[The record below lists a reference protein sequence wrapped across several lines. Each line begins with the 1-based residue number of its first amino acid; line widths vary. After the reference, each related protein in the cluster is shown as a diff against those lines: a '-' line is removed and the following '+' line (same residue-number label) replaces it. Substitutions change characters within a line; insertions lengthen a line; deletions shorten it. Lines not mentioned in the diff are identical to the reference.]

1 MIKHNSIPIFH
12 IASIA
17 RSGETILMRNL
28 SAHPNVKIVHNFRSF
43 DTFTEQK
50 MYKSLKKRARTEIS
64 RFNLFALPYK
74 LNRGDVLVLKQ
85 GVWKHPYA
93 FKGFILARNPLSI
106 FSSLRSYDEKYYDIS
121 VGKTPWDLTLSRL
134 KRWLGDIDK
143 AALDG
148 FETKTPIEQFSTFYN
163 TRMKDL
169 LSTNLP
175 IVKYEELVTSP
186 RRELTR
192 VQQILD
198 LDIHE
203 DVFNA
208 EKKFDKGFQGHGFSD
223 FSKRLN
229 SNSLRSY
236 EKKLSQV
243 EITQLSDLTASVA
256 KEIGY

>member
-1 MIKHNSIPIFH
+1 
-12 IASIA
+12 
-17 RSGETILMRNL
+17 MRNL

-43 DTFTEQK
+43 DTFTEQM

-64 RFNLFALPYK
+64 RFSLLALPYK

-85 GVWKHPYA
+85 GVWKHPHA

-106 FSSLRSYDEKYYDIS
+106 FSSLRSYDEKHYDIPI
-121 VGKTPWDLTLSRL
+121 GKTPWDLTLSRL

-143 AALDG
+143 TVLDG
-148 FETKTPIEQFSTFYN
+148 FATKTPIEQFSIFYN

-175 IVKYEELVTSP
+175 IVKYEELVRSP
-186 RRELTR
+186 QTELTR
-192 VQQILD
+192 VQKILG

-208 EKKFDKGFQGHGFSD
+208 EKKFENGFQGHGFSD

-229 SNSLRSY
+229 NNSLRSY

-243 EITQLSDLTASVA
+243 EIKQLSELTISVA
-256 KEIGY
+256 KKFGY